1 MSSTSELQFIE
12 TDAGQIYD
20 FIMYVLENGV
30 TEELYPGDERRIFG
44 ETLATLVVA
53 LYSTMNDSAT
63 MRTREEMEA
72 EIRGLQQLLAATD
85 YKALKHADGALT
97 DEEYEPTR
105 AKRAEYRQQI
115 NDLQAAIE
123 TLETTEGQVVDNE

>member
-1 MSSTSELQFIE
+1 
-12 TDAGQIYD
+12 
-20 FIMYVLENGV
+20 
-30 TEELYPGDERRIFG
+30 
-44 ETLATLVVA
+44 
-53 LYSTMNDSAT
+53 

-72 EIRGLQQLLAATD
+72 EIRGLQQLLDATD

-105 AKRAEYRQQI
+105 ALRAEYRQQI